1 MSAIRGLH
9 YKVRKLFRNEQEGT
23 EFLFNSEFK
32 EIKEFREYGV
42 IIKLPKFSKFSIFSY
57 ICKKRWPM
65 KEATLIKSQGDH
77 RNLICYR
84 KAELIYDITYHFAY
98 SAFER
103 GNRTI
108 DQMVQAARSGKQN
121 IIEGNADIET
131 SIEMGIKLINVA
143 KASFKEL
150 LADYEDYLRVNGYE
164 QWCNDSD
171 KFVAMR
177 KLGSDGSNQSILDI
191 AKSRPLDTVAN
202 MAIILLKQEDYLLHK
217 LLTSLSEQFLED
229 GGFKEKMHRMRVER
243 RAK

>member
-1 MSAIRGLH
+1 M
-9 YKVRKLFRNEQEGT
+9 NDT
-23 EFLFNSEFK
+23 
-32 EIKEFREYGV
+32 
-42 IIKLPKFSKFSIFSY
+42 
-57 ICKKRWPM
+57 
-65 KEATLIKSQGDH
+65 TLIKPQGDH

-84 KAELIYDITYHFAY
+84 KAEVIYDLTYHFAY

-108 DQMVQAARSGKQN
+108 DQMVPAARSGKQN

-164 QWCNDSD
+164 QWSADSD
-171 KFVAMR
+171 KFIAMR
-177 KLGSDGSNQSILDI
+177 KLSTDGSNQYILDI
-191 AKSRPLDTVAN
+191 AKIRSLDTVAN
-202 MAIILLKQEDYLLHK
+202 MTIILLKQEDYLLHK
-217 LLTSLSEQFLED
+217 LLTSLSKQFLNE

-243 RAK
+243 RGR

>member
-1 MSAIRGLH
+1 
-9 YKVRKLFRNEQEGT
+9 
-23 EFLFNSEFK
+23 
-32 EIKEFREYGV
+32 
-42 IIKLPKFSKFSIFSY
+42 
-57 ICKKRWPM
+57 M
-65 KEATLIKSQGDH
+65 KETTLIKSQGDH

-217 LLTSLSEQFLED
+217 LLASLSEQFLDE

-243 RAK
+243 RGK

>member
-1 MSAIRGLH
+1 M
-9 YKVRKLFRNEQEGT
+9 NNT
-23 EFLFNSEFK
+23 
-32 EIKEFREYGV
+32 
-42 IIKLPKFSKFSIFSY
+42 
-57 ICKKRWPM
+57 
-65 KEATLIKSQGDH
+65 TLIKPQGDH

-150 LADYEDYLRVNGYE
+150 FADYEDYLRVNGFE
-164 QWCNDSD
+164 QWSADSD

-177 KLGSDGSNQSILDI
+177 KLGCDGSNQSILDI

-202 MAIILLKQEDYLLHK
+202 MAIILLKQEDYLLHR
-217 LLTSLSEQFLED
+217 SLNSSSMMVAS
-229 GGFKEKMHRMRVER
+229 KRKCTVCV
-243 RAK
+243 

>member
-1 MSAIRGLH
+1 M
-9 YKVRKLFRNEQEGT
+9 NET
-23 EFLFNSEFK
+23 
-32 EIKEFREYGV
+32 
-42 IIKLPKFSKFSIFSY
+42 
-57 ICKKRWPM
+57 
-65 KEATLIKSQGDH
+65 ALIKPQGDH

-84 KAELIYDITYHFAY
+84 KAELIYDITYYFAY

-103 GNRTI
+103 GDRTI

-121 IIEGNADIET
+121 IIEGNADMET

-150 LADYEDYLRVNGYE
+150 LADYEDYLRVNDCE
-164 QWCNDSD
+164 QWSADSG

-177 KLGSDGSNQSILDI
+177 RLGSNSSNHSILEV
-191 AKSRPLDTVAN
+191 AKSRSLDTVAN

-217 LLTSLSEQFLED
+217 LLTSLSDQFLDE

-243 RAK
+243 RGKN

>member
-1 MSAIRGLH
+1 MNDI
-9 YKVRKLFRNEQEGT
+9 
-23 EFLFNSEFK
+23 
-32 EIKEFREYGV
+32 
-42 IIKLPKFSKFSIFSY
+42 
-57 ICKKRWPM
+57 
-65 KEATLIKSQGDH
+65 TLIRPQGDH

-84 KAELIYDITYHFAY
+84 KAELIYDITCHFAY

-121 IIEGNADIET
+121 IVEGNADMET

-150 LADYEDYLRVNGYE
+150 LADYEDYLRVNDYE
-164 QWCNDSD
+164 QWSDDSD
-171 KFVAMR
+171 KFIAMR
-177 KLGSDGSNQSILDI
+177 RLGTESSNQSILDI

-217 LLTSLSEQFLED
+217 LLTSLSEQFLKD
-229 GGFKEKMHRMRVER
+229 GGFKERMHRMRVER
-243 RAK
+243 RGRQEG

>member
-1 MSAIRGLH
+1 
-9 YKVRKLFRNEQEGT
+9 
-23 EFLFNSEFK
+23 
-32 EIKEFREYGV
+32 
-42 IIKLPKFSKFSIFSY
+42 
-57 ICKKRWPM
+57 M

-84 KAELIYDITYHFAY
+84 KAEIIYDITCLFAY
-98 SAFER
+98 AAFER

-164 QWCNDSD
+164 LWREDSD
-171 KFVAMR
+171 KFIAMR
-177 KLGSDGSNQSILDI
+177 KLGVEGSSQSILDI
-191 AKSRPLDTVAN
+191 AKSRSDLSIRLQIWQSSYSNKRTICYISYSHHSPSSSLMMAVSKRECTVC
-202 MAIILLKQEDYLLHK
+202 
-217 LLTSLSEQFLED
+217 
-229 GGFKEKMHRMRVER
+229 V
-243 RAK
+243 

>member
-1 MSAIRGLH
+1 
-9 YKVRKLFRNEQEGT
+9 
-23 EFLFNSEFK
+23 
-32 EIKEFREYGV
+32 
-42 IIKLPKFSKFSIFSY
+42 
-57 ICKKRWPM
+57 M

-84 KAELIYDITYHFAY
+84 KAELIYDITCHFAY
-98 SAFER
+98 SAFAR
-103 GNRTI
+103 GDRTI
-108 DQMVQAARSGKQN
+108 DQMVQAAHSGKQN

-191 AKSRPLDTVAN
+191 AKSRPHDTVAN
-202 MAIILLKQEDYLLHK
+202 MTIILSSRRTIYCTNSLLR
-217 LLTSLSEQFLED
+217 FLNN
-229 GGFKEKMHRMRVER
+229 FLMREASKRKCTVCV
-243 RAK
+243 

>member
-1 MSAIRGLH
+1 MSDI
-9 YKVRKLFRNEQEGT
+9 
-23 EFLFNSEFK
+23 
-32 EIKEFREYGV
+32 
-42 IIKLPKFSKFSIFSY
+42 
-57 ICKKRWPM
+57 
-65 KEATLIKSQGDH
+65 TLIRPQGDH

-84 KAELIYDITYHFAY
+84 KAELIYDITCHFAY

-121 IIEGNADIET
+121 IVEGNADMET

-150 LADYEDYLRVNGYE
+150 LADYEDYLRVNDYE
-164 QWCNDSD
+164 QWSDDSD
-171 KFVAMR
+171 KFIAMR
-177 KLGSDGSNQSILDI
+177 RLGTESSNQSILDI

-217 LLTSLSEQFLED
+217 LLTSLSEQFLKD
-229 GGFKEKMHRMRVER
+229 GGFKERMHRMRVER
-243 RAK
+243 RGR

>member
-1 MSAIRGLH
+1 
-9 YKVRKLFRNEQEGT
+9 
-23 EFLFNSEFK
+23 
-32 EIKEFREYGV
+32 
-42 IIKLPKFSKFSIFSY
+42 
-57 ICKKRWPM
+57 M

-84 KAELIYDITYHFAY
+84 KAELIYDITYHFANL
-98 SAFER
+98 AFVR

-121 IIEGNADIET
+121 IVEGNADAET

-164 QWCNDSD
+164 QWCADST
-171 KFVAMR
+171 KFIAMR
-177 KLGSDGSNQSILDI
+177 KLGVEGSSQSILDI

-202 MAIILLKQEDYLLHK
+202 MAIILLKLEDYLLHK
-217 LLTSLSEQFLED
+217 LLTSLSKQFLDD
-229 GGFKEKMHRMRVER
+229 GGFKERMHRMRVER
-243 RAK
+243 RGK

>member
-1 MSAIRGLH
+1 
-9 YKVRKLFRNEQEGT
+9 
-23 EFLFNSEFK
+23 
-32 EIKEFREYGV
+32 
-42 IIKLPKFSKFSIFSY
+42 
-57 ICKKRWPM
+57 M
-65 KEATLIKSQGDH
+65 KEATLIKPQGDH

-84 KAELIYDITYHFAY
+84 KAELIYDITYHFANL
-98 SAFER
+98 AFAR
-103 GNRTI
+103 GDRTI

-164 QWCNDSD
+164 QWCADSD
-171 KFVAMR
+171 KFIAMR
-177 KLGSDGSNQSILDI
+177 RLGIEGSSQSILDI

-217 LLTSLSEQFLED
+217 LLTSLSKQFLDD
-229 GGFKEKMHRMRVER
+229 GGFKERLHRMRVER
-243 RAK
+243 RGK